1 MTEGENKEARD
12 DVERDDAEHGG
23 VEQDAADAD
32 DDRLQPQQTRCGFF
46 AILGAPNA
54 GKSTL
59 VNQMV
64 GTKVSIVSPK
74 VQTTRARIVGIGI
87 PWAGPARLH
96 RHARYFRAQAPPG
109 KGHGHRRLGRC
120 GRGGRHRS
128 GGRRPQGH
136 LSAHAP
142 DHRRAQADGP
152 QGDSG
157 AEQDRHGCPRR
168 SAAAGEGAGRGRHL
182 LGGLHDLCPE
192 G

>member
-87 PWAGPARLH
+87 HGPAQLVFIDTPGIFEPKRRLEKAMVTAAWAGADEADAIVLVVDARKGICQRTRLIIDGLKQTA
-96 RHARYFRAQAPPG
+96 ARRFWR
-109 KGHGHRRLGRC
+109 
-120 GRGGRHRS
+120 
-128 GGRRPQGH
+128 
-136 LSAHAP
+136 
-142 DHRRAQADGP
+142 
-152 QGDSG
+152 
-157 AEQDRHGCPRR
+157 
-168 SAAAGEGAGRGRHL
+168 
-182 LGGLHDLCPE
+182 
-192 G
+192 